1 MIKCL
6 SLFLNKHYVFNVVVI
21 LGHTLCVKNQFICEN
36 GRCIDVQERCDGKS
50 DCSDGSD
57 EADCGT
63 LFSNCYCVIRETPS
77 VSSIFCYM
85 VLIRQ
90 NPSGSPW
97 VLPCIEHGAVGVVGQ
112 MQPWCTIV
120 LRFLR
125 FLDSTQRA
133 RDELILVLV
142 ICQARGI
149 TKRSTVQPVIVK

>member
-21 LGHTLCVKNQFICEN
+21 LGHTLCVTNQFICEN

-77 VSSIFCYM
+77 ISSIFWNM

-97 VLPCIEHGAVGVVGQ
+97 VLPCIE
-112 MQPWCTIV
+112 QPWCTIV
-120 LRFLR
+120 LRVLR

-149 TKRSTVQPVIVK
+149 TKHSTVQPVIVK